1 MRAPF
6 SFPLVCLVWLLLVT
20 TASAQVLPTDQSPGN
35 TTRTPSDA
43 SQNPLPGY
51 RVTPYAEPG
60 QPSPWQRLID
70 EFLAPSSQDASRA
83 YLQRIPPTP
92 SAPDQI
98 RELLLALEPLSREQI
113 KTLLDRQPK
122 GSSLLPFLQLVL
134 GDRLAVAGEEQAAQQ
149 AWQKASHSSLVNTEA
164 MRRIANDPNATEAVV
179 AGLMIPL
186 TGPSAAMGNNL
197 ILAARKALA
206 DYRDVNLHL
215 EVEDSGANE
224 TTAQEAVRKL
234 VGRGS
239 RIIIG
244 PIFHAAAL
252 GAAKAAAAS
261 KIPII
266 TLNPRQEILSAGGNV
281 FLNAFQPDA
290 QARVM
295 ARHAMQTAHL
305 QRFAILAADSDYG
318 RLQAQTFAEEVAA
331 LGGTVTRS
339 ILFPEQ
345 ETDFS
350 NALKMIVQTDP
361 GAARQRTAQGSGQE
375 PAPLI
380 DFEALYLPASAKQ
393 VRLIAPQA
401 ALFGIVSPKIAL
413 LGSSLWNR
421 PELLEESES
430 LQGATFC
437 DIDHNK
443 RDQFNA
449 SHQKT
454 LGIAPVPA
462 LSMLVYDSIAV
473 LAQLLRDQRLGG
485 PQWQEGITRPNGF
498 HGSAG
503 SLRFLDNGLSERN
516 LHLYRIDG
524 KRIVPLAAP
533 PGSGAPDPARRI
545 SRPVPAVETE
555 PRLQPANEPPPVDPE
570 AIEAE
575 IPVLPLSQ

>member
-6 SFPLVCLVWLLLVT
+6 SFPLVCCVWLLLAT
-20 TASAQVLPTDQSPGN
+20 TAGAQVLPTDQSPGD
-35 TTRTPSDA
+35 TTGALSDA

-60 QPSPWQRLID
+60 QPSPWQRLVHD
-70 EFLAPSSQDASRA
+70 FLNASGQDSARA
-83 YLQRIPPTP
+83 FLQRIPPTP

-122 GSSLLPFLQLVL
+122 GSSLLPFLHLVL
-134 GDRLAVAGEEQAAQQ
+134 GDRLAAAGEEQAAQQ
-149 AWQKASHSSLVNTEA
+149 AWQKASQSQLVNAEA
-164 MRRIANDPNATEAVV
+164 MRRIANEANAADAVV

-234 VGRGS
+234 AGRGS

-252 GAAKAAAAS
+252 GAARAAAAS
-261 KIPII
+261 QIPII

-290 QARVM
+290 QARIM
-295 ARHAMQTAHL
+295 ARHAMRTARL

-318 RLQAQTFAEEVAA
+318 RLQAQTFAEEVTA

-361 GAARQRTAQGSGQE
+361 EGAKRRAAQGAGKE
-375 PAPLI
+375 LGPLI
-380 DFEALYLPASAKQ
+380 DFEALYLPATARQ

-401 ALFGIVSPKIAL
+401 ALHGIVSPGIAL

-430 LQGATFC
+430 LQGAIFC
-437 DIDHNK
+437 DIDQNS

-503 SLRFLDNGLSERN
+503 LVRFLDNGLSERN

-524 KRIVPLAAP
+524 KRIVPVGAP
-533 PGSGAPDPARRI
+533 PGGGAQNPPRRV
-545 SRPVPAVETE
+545 SRPAPAIEVD
-555 PRLQPANEPPPVDPE
+555 PQPQPANEPPPVDPE
-570 AIEAE
+570 ATEAE